1 MLQNPQHAWGC
12 VRDEF
17 AAQLRQPL
25 CITLLRNCAATDAA
39 AFQLAI
45 KLLTAVMT
53 KPKLRRVLKV
63 GSKGGRRGG
72 ERGEVGRWRDGKEGK
87 GEGRRVQ
94 HGGYG
99 VYGVYL
105 GPPTHTHT
113 PSSPLASLRVCPA
126 PSTRSLGPN
135 ISHTLHTV
143 APGHYQIP
151 PLPPQAELGAFYPL
165 FVLRPLETGRQ
176 DLPTLY
182 TVLTSLKQVWIRVL
196 V

>member
-1 MLQNPQHAWGC
+1 MAG
-12 VRDEF
+12 R
-17 AAQLRQPL
+17 
-25 CITLLRNCAATDAA
+25 
-39 AFQLAI
+39 
-45 KLLTAVMT
+45 
-53 KPKLRRVLKV
+53 
-63 GSKGGRRGG
+63 KG
-72 ERGEVGRWRDGKEGK
+72 
-87 GEGRRVQ
+87 GEGR
-94 HGGYG
+94 GEACAAWGYG
-99 VYGVYL
+99 VYGVCL
-105 GPPTHTHT
+105 GPPTHPHT
-113 PSSPLASLRVCPA
+113 PSSPLSSLRVCPA